1 MSEIDTTGF
10 QIILQNL
17 THRATDIELHN
28 AKLENRLAKV
38 ENIEADLNVLG
49 KMFIDK
55 VKKYRDNPNSIPLS
69 APKKPFYGK

>member
-1 MSEIDTTGF
+1 MSDIDTTGF

-28 AKLENRLAKV
+28 AKLENRLVNMK
-38 ENIEADLNVLG
+38 NIESALNDLG